1 MMDHLVARRPW
12 AARSLPL
19 VAILGL
25 ATAQVLLSGCSSH
38 VPRPDENFAATLPE
52 EVPVAATPNGSI
64 YQAERG
70 ETLFDDPVAH
80 RVGDVLTIMLEENTN
95 AAKSAVTTTKKTT
108 TEAMAAPTLLGG
120 SLTLHGRNLLNN
132 SLNDATTFDGEGN
145 SSQSNQITGSIAVTV
160 AKRLANGNLLV
171 RGQRWITINQG
182 REYIRIQGIV
192 RPIDISQENTIPSTL
207 VADATISYGEQGTLN
222 DANTKG
228 WLARFFDSKWMP
240 F

>member
-1 MMDHLVARRPW
+1 MRAQRLCLL
-12 AARSLPL
+12 AALCLTSALL
-19 VAILGL
+19 
-25 ATAQVLLSGCSSH
+25 TAGCSS
-38 VPRPDENFAATLPE
+38 VPRPDEKFAATLPE
-52 EVPVAATPNGSI
+52 EEPAAVQANGSI
-64 YQAERG
+64 YQASRA
-70 ETLFDDPVAH
+70 ETLFDDPVAR
-80 RVGDVLTIMLEENTN
+80 RVGDVLTIVLEENTN

-108 TEAMAAPTLLGG
+108 TEAMAAPTLLGS

-132 SLNDATTFDGEGN
+132 SLNDATTFDGEGD
-145 SSQSNQITGSIAVTV
+145 SSQSNQLTGSIAVTV

-192 RPIDISQENTIPSTL
+192 RPIDISQENTVPSTL
-207 VADATISYGEQGTLN
+207 VADATISYGGEGTLN